1 MENELEEQEKS
12 VFEMWRLGWC
22 YNFQV
27 KTSGRQLKIQDCWLG
42 EGQDMTYE
50 GKNQG
55 SRTDFGEN
63 LNVETG
69 EEPVTETQMT
79 REG

>member
-1 MENELEEQEKS
+1 
-12 VFEMWRLGWC
+12 
-22 YNFQV
+22 
-27 KTSGRQLKIQDCWLG
+27 
-42 EGQDMTYE
+42 MTYE

-55 SRTDFGEN
+55 SRTDSREN

>member
-1 MENELEEQEKS
+1 
-12 VFEMWRLGWC
+12 
-22 YNFQV
+22 
-27 KTSGRQLKIQDCWLG
+27 
-42 EGQDMTYE
+42 MTYE